1 MELRMSKHDIV
12 IIGGGPGGYVA
23 AIKAAQLGLDS
34 AVVEMED
41 RLGGT
46 CLRVGCIPSKA
57 LLESSE
63 RYHAA
68 CTEAAAH
75 GININDIELDLATM
89 MFRKDKIVNEL
100 TKGIDMLFKKNNV
113 TRYLGRGRIAGQGRV
128 TIEGKDNCELAADHI
143 IIATGSIPTSLP
155 GVELDGEFIG
165 TSTMGLSM
173 DKVPEHLVVIGAG
186 VIGLELG
193 SVWNRLGSKVTV
205 LEYMDTILP
214 GLDSEII
221 KEATRIFKKQKL
233 TFHLGARVTGAKTV
247 NDEDGKRCLVEA
259 EGLEPIVCDRV
270 LLVVGRKPYTD
281 GLGLESVGVELDK
294 HGRITVDGE
303 YRTSAPGVYAVGDVI
318 PGPMLAHKAEEEGIA
333 CVELIAGVGGH
344 VNYNAIPAV
353 VYTWPEIAS
362 VGPTEDELI
371 SAGVEYHKGSFMFRA
386 NGRAK
391 AIGTIDGR
399 VKILADAAS
408 GKVLGVHIIGPHAGD
423 LIAECVMA
431 IELGATSENI
441 ARTSH
446 AHPSLSEAVKE
457 AAMAV
462 DGKSIH
468 G

>member
-1 MELRMSKHDIV
+1 
-12 IIGGGPGGYVA
+12 
-23 AIKAAQLGLDS
+23 
-34 AVVEMED
+34 
-41 RLGGT
+41 
-46 CLRVGCIPSKA
+46 
-57 LLESSE
+57 
-63 RYHAA
+63 
-68 CTEAAAH
+68 
-75 GININDIELDLATM
+75 
-89 MFRKDKIVNEL
+89 
-100 TKGIDMLFKKNNV
+100 
-113 TRYLGRGRIAGQGRV
+113 
-128 TIEGKDNCELAADHI
+128 
-143 IIATGSIPTSLP
+143 
-155 GVELDGEFIG
+155 
-165 TSTMGLSM
+165 
-173 DKVPEHLVVIGAG
+173 
-186 VIGLELG
+186 
-193 SVWNRLGSKVTV
+193 
-205 LEYMDTILP
+205 
-214 GLDSEII
+214 
-221 KEATRIFKKQKL
+221 
-233 TFHLGARVTGAKTV
+233 V

>member
-1 MELRMSKHDIV
+1 MSKHDFV

-23 AIKAAQLGLDS
+23 AIKVAQLGLNA
-34 AVVEMED
+34 AVVELDD

-46 CLRVGCIPSKA
+46 CLRIGCIPSKA

-68 CTEAAAH
+68 CTEAAVH
-75 GININDIELDLATM
+75 GINIEDIKLDLATM
-89 MFRKDKIVNEL
+89 MSRKDKIVNEL
-100 TKGIDMLFKKNNV
+100 TKGIDMLFKKHGV
-113 TRYLGRGRIAGQGRV
+113 TRYLGRGRIVGQGKV
-128 TIEGKDNCELAADHI
+128 VVEGEDSCELAADHI
-143 IIATGSIPTSLP
+143 IVATGSMPTGLP
-155 GVELDGEFIG
+155 GVELDGEYIG

-233 TFHLGARVTGAKTV
+233 AFHLGARVTGAKTV
-247 NDEDGKRCLVEA
+247 SDEEGKRCLVEA

-270 LLVVGRKPYTD
+270 LVVVGRKPYTD
-281 GLGLESVGVELDK
+281 GLGLEEAGVKLDK
-294 HGRITVDGE
+294 YRHIIVDEE

-333 CVELIAGVGGH
+333 CVERITGVGGH
-344 VNYNAIPAV
+344 VNYKAIPAV

-362 VGPTEDELI
+362 VGPTEDELVN
-371 SAGVEYHKGSFMFRA
+371 AGVEYLKGSFMFRA

-391 AIGTIDGR
+391 ALGAIDGR
-399 VKILADAAS
+399 VKILAAADS

-431 IELGATSENI
+431 IELGATSEDI
-441 ARTSH
+441 ARTCH

-468 G
+468 S